1 MEKYIKIIDEMA
13 VEAAHLYCE
22 HTICGVC
29 MFGHMTNC
37 FEKCTGN
44 FKQGIITALAVEK
57 VKEKANE
64 SKD

>member
-13 VEAAHLYCE
+13 VEAANLYCCP
-22 HTICGVC
+22 IRCKRC
-29 MFGHMTNC
+29 LFSNIANC
-37 FEKCTGN
+37 FDTCVSN
-44 FKQGIITALAVEK
+44 FKYAIRSGLAVEK